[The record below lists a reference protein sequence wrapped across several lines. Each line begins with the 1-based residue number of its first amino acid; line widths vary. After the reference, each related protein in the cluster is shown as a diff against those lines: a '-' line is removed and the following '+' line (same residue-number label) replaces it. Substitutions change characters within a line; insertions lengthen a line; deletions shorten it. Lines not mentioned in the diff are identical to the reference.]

1 MALVLEGDQC
11 LLAGAR
17 RRRVAVSIALGTAAL
32 VLAQAAD
39 AQSTSRPSRTVY
51 KCVVGGK
58 VTYSDDPCLGA
69 ERVDV
74 EPTRGLNKSVGAER
88 VGRDVGRERQTE
100 AIAQAVRPVT
110 GMSPAQFEA
119 ERRRVHLPGPTQ
131 AECRRLDRLI
141 PLAESKERN
150 ATAGDKPATQL
161 ELLNLRRRFRDS
173 GC

>member
-1 MALVLEGDQC
+1 MAQVQVEAQSLRAWV
-11 LLAGAR
+11 R
-17 RRRVAVSIALGTAAL
+17 RRRIAVSMALGVAAL

-39 AQSTSRPSRTVY
+39 AQSTARPSRTVY

-74 EPTRGLNKSVGAER
+74 EPTRGLNKSTGAER
-88 VGRDVGRERQTE
+88 VGRDVARERQTE
-100 AIAQAVRPVT
+100 ALAEAVRPAT

-119 ERRRVHLPGPTQ
+119 ERRRVHLPGQTQ

-141 PLAESKERN
+141 PQAEANARN
-150 ATAGDKPATQL
+150 ATAGDKPATQM

-173 GC
+173 AC